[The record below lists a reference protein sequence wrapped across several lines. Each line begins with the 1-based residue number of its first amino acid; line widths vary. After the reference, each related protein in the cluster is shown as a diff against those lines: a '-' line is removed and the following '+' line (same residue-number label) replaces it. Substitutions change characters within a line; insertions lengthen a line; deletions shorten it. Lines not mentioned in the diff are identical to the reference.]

1 MNIAII
7 PARAGSKRIPNKNI
21 KPLRGI
27 PAIAYAVKSARET
40 GLFSNIYVSTD
51 SLEIAEIATSYGA
64 AVPDLRDPNLSDDY
78 ATTLS
83 VISDFVAKREIELTN
98 LQNICC
104 IYPVTPLLKPERI
117 VEAYKILV
125 SKNYDYVFS
134 AKHHETSLLRSFQ
147 IDEFNRPNMIS
158 SSFEFARSQDLPE
171 LYHDAGQF
179 YWGSKAAWKSETP
192 IFTGN
197 SSVTILGKW
206 ETIDVDTLEDWNI
219 VEGLLSLRSK

>member
-21 KPLRGI
+21 KLLQGI
-27 PAIAYAVKSARET
+27 PVIAYAIKLARET
-40 GLFSNIYVSTD
+40 ELFSNVYVSTD
-51 SLEIAEIATSYGA
+51 SLEIAEIATSHGA
-64 AVPDLRDPNLSDDY
+64 LVPNLRAPHLSDDY

-83 VISDFVAKREIELTN
+83 VISDFVANQEFKHSS

-117 VEAYKILV
+117 IEAHKILV
-125 SKNYDYVFS
+125 SNDYDYVFS
-134 AKHHETSLLRSFQ
+134 AKYHETSLLRSFQ
-147 IDEFNRPNMIS
+147 LDQLNRPAMVS
-158 SSFEFARSQDLPE
+158 SLFEFTRSQDLPE

-179 YWGSKAAWKSETP
+179 YWGTKTAWESETP
-192 IFTGN
+192 IFSGN
-197 SSVTILGKW
+197 SSVTILDKW
-206 ETIDVDTLEDWNI
+206 ETIDVDTLDDWSI